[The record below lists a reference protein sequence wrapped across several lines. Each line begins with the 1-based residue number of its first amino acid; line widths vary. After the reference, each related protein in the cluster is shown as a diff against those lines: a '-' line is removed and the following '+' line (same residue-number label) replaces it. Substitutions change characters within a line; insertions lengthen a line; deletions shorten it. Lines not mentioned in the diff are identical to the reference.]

1 MTPRAI
7 SLQEAHSAAP
17 EATAVS
23 GLPTTPCLSFKTP
36 ISSPFSLPRSMVC
49 SKSRPRADRQTSTR
63 MAQAHKQ
70 PREEF
75 ILLFENLG
83 FLEAKANCLEIF
95 PLLRLWYQALI
106 SAFPVGYENQLAET
120 GARYT
125 SRAGHGNSAQT
136 NDFDNRDRVFQAF
149 WAGCAVTVS
158 FSLEQALEGVRESR
172 RPPQEQKKSHSTV
185 SASFPHP

>member
-1 MTPRAI
+1 MLPQRPQQSLVSPQHLAFPLKHPFHLPSPSPGQWSVVRAAHGQTDRRQHARHKHTSSQER
-7 SLQEAHSAAP
+7 SLFCFLR
-17 EATAVS
+17 T
-23 GLPTTPCLSFKTP
+23 
-36 ISSPFSLPRSMVC
+36 
-49 SKSRPRADRQTSTR
+49 
-63 MAQAHKQ
+63 
-70 PREEF
+70 
-75 ILLFENLG
+75 NLG

-172 RPPQEQKKSHSTV
+172 ESRRPPQEQNKSHSTV